1 MPEKKV
7 LLYMVETS
15 GTKKEIGN
23 TAAVVDLSMQEYGRV
38 SSINVPFKTPLNEVY
53 NQNVTYNWWAALCIQ
68 AEPTTDPDDL
78 NPAQF
83 KITRLNKLM
92 NSKPD
97 ASVLC
102 GDPAVTETVVPQPAN
117 E

>member
-1 MPEKKV
+1 
-7 LLYMVETS
+7 
-15 GTKKEIGN
+15 
-23 TAAVVDLSMQEYGRV
+23 MQV
-38 SSINVPFKTPLNEVY
+38 
-53 NQNVTYNWWAALCIQ
+53 
-68 AEPTTDPDDL
+68 EPTTDPEDL

-83 KITRLNKLM
+83 RITRLNKLM

-102 GDPAVTETVVPQPAN
+102 GDPAVTEAVLPQPVN

>member
-1 MPEKKV
+1 V
-7 LLYMVETS
+7 QV
-15 GTKKEIGN
+15 
-23 TAAVVDLSMQEYGRV
+23 
-38 SSINVPFKTPLNEVY
+38 
-53 NQNVTYNWWAALCIQ
+53 
-68 AEPTTDPDDL
+68 EPTTDPDDL

-83 KITRLNKLM
+83 RITRLNKLM

-102 GDPAVTETVVPQPAN
+102 GDPAVTEAVLPQPVN